1 MGTINYGTSNYI
13 TLGSKPLSP
22 YDLENDPDFM
32 EELKEGYNLTEDE
45 DTAEA
50 INDYINIIEEDDR
63 ENLKSILNK
72 YNFYYFHI
80 AIKNGYYEGFYLDIE
95 SNFSIYFEDYAEKLE
110 AQKEITSI
118 KAFLIECAEIGL
130 VSVWPGWCTTYHDYK
145 TTLKHISN
153 AVKEMREEVRNTP
166 TWRQYEKEA

>member
-13 TLGSKPLSP
+13 TLGHQPQSI
-22 YDLENDPDFM
+22 YDLERDTDFI
-32 EELKEGYNLTEDE
+32 EELREDYNIPEDE
-45 DTAEA
+45 DISAA
-50 INDYINIIEEDDR
+50 IMDYIYIIEEEDR
-63 ENLKSILNK
+63 QNLKNILKK
-72 YNFYYFHI
+72 YSFYYFHI

-110 AQKEITSI
+110 AQKEITAI
-118 KAFLIECAEIGL
+118 KAFLIECAGIGL

-145 TTLKHISN
+145 TTLRHIN
-153 AVKEMREEVRNTP
+153 KAVKEMREEVRNTP